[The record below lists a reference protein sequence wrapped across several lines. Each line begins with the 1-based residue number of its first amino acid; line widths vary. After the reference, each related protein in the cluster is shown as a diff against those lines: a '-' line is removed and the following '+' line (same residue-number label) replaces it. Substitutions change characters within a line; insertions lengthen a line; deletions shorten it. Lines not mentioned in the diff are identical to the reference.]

1 MNVDTLTQA
10 AAQVFADAVKACG
23 PSGQQSRRQASAAL
37 IEAAKNR
44 GFVGAD
50 LHFVASCG
58 MSWFGYGGGL

>member
-1 MNVDTLTQA
+1 MNTETLQQSA
-10 AAQVFADAVKACG
+10 NQVFADAVQACG
-23 PSGQQSRRQASAAL
+23 PNGQQSRRQASSAL
-37 IEAAKNR
+37 ITAAKNR